1 MKLLIALYFFILAII
16 QTGLFLG
23 VYHYYRSQSSVRPS
37 PYWMVSLLAS
47 IFALIIFGA
56 GVLTISDV
64 AKPEFTFTIA
74 NFFFYIA
81 TLLQGLFCRSL
92 NQEIS
97 KKIKI
102 IFLCSAAIFLI
113 VFELMRIHGNF
124 EIRTVFICILT
135 SILYSWQIIELKA
148 KRKES
153 PSRQLLYLQYAS
165 SAEMFFAIG
174 RIAILIISSLTI
186 REVEQIPQVLIL
198 FTITQLVMNTL
209 SYIAIG
215 GYWAERI
222 AVSNAQS
229 KTENQEIRALLQER
243 ENLINSLLK
252 ANKTAATGALSASIA
267 HELNQPLGASS
278 LNIQFLQKKLSDG
291 QMDPKLQQEV
301 LNTLLLDNER
311 AANIIRTLRSVF
323 ADERIES
330 ADVDLSQLSNDVL
343 SIARPEIVSK
353 QIKVR
358 QSLPSNLI
366 VQTNR
371 SEIQQVLLNLL
382 NNAIQALASSKQAD
396 KEIVIEGRFTG
407 SGVEL
412 SIADN
417 GDGVPLQAQANLFEL
432 LVDSQKKG
440 MGLGLWLCKHIV
452 MRHGGTIRYEPNLL
466 SGARFIIEL
475 PIQSKAI

>member
-1 MKLLIALYFFILAII
+1 
-16 QTGLFLG
+16 
-23 VYHYYRSQSSVRPS
+23 
-37 PYWMVSLLAS
+37 
-47 IFALIIFGA
+47 
-56 GVLTISDV
+56 
-64 AKPEFTFTIA
+64 
-74 NFFFYIA
+74 
-81 TLLQGLFCRSL
+81 
-92 NQEIS
+92 
-97 KKIKI
+97 
-102 IFLCSAAIFLI
+102 
-113 VFELMRIHGNF
+113 
-124 EIRTVFICILT
+124 
-135 SILYSWQIIELKA
+135 
-148 KRKES
+148 
-153 PSRQLLYLQYAS
+153 
-165 SAEMFFAIG
+165 
-174 RIAILIISSLTI
+174 
-186 REVEQIPQVLIL
+186 
-198 FTITQLVMNTL
+198 
-209 SYIAIG
+209 
-215 GYWAERI
+215 
-222 AVSNAQS
+222 
-229 KTENQEIRALLQER
+229 
-243 ENLINSLLK
+243 
-252 ANKTAATGALSASIA
+252 
-267 HELNQPLGASS
+267 
-278 LNIQFLQKKLSDG
+278 
-291 QMDPKLQQEV
+291 
-301 LNTLLLDNER
+301 
-311 AANIIRTLRSVF
+311 
-323 ADERIES
+323 
-330 ADVDLSQLSNDVL
+330 VDLSQLSNDVL